1 MKHLLREMRPT
12 LPQTAMA
19 IGHMLE
25 TENEGYDMMA
35 AAVGGGG
42 ICMHHLETSGKSQK
56 KDKSTTLLRILPS

>member
-19 IGHMLE
+19 IGHILE
-25 TENEGYDMMA
+25 TENEGYD
-35 AAVGGGG
+35 GGG

-56 KDKSTTLLRILPS
+56 REKSITLLRILPF